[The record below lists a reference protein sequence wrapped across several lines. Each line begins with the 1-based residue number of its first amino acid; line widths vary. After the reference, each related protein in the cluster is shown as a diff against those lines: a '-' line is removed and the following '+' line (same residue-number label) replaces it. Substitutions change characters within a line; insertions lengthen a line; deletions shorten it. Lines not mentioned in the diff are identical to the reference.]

1 MFCELNELTLL
12 LITSNRVH
20 ENQLTIAIGTR
31 KEGKQIFPTLDFNV
45 ICWVKLIP
53 KFTNK
58 QHWGKWNK
66 NIQNQ
71 QETGTEGA
79 EITVKVIKLLIN
91 KIKRCLI
98 AQHVATLQYII
109 LIANKLQ

>member
-1 MFCELNELTLL
+1 MLFVELSLFQSSLTNSTGENE
-12 LITSNRVH
+12 ITK
-20 ENQLTIAIGTR
+20 
-31 KEGKQIFPTLDFNV
+31 KE
-45 ICWVKLIP
+45 
-53 KFTNK
+53 
-58 QHWGKWNK
+58 
-66 NIQNQ
+66 Q

>member
-1 MFCELNELTLL
+1 MLFVELSLFQSSLTN
-12 LITSNRVH
+12 S
-20 ENQLTIAIGTR
+20 TR
-31 KEGKQIFPTLDFNV
+31 RTTTRIQKKKKKT
-45 ICWVKLIP
+45 
-53 KFTNK
+53 
-58 QHWGKWNK
+58 
-66 NIQNQ
+66 QNQ

-79 EITVKVIKLLIN
+79 KITVKVIKLLIN